1 MDQKE
6 MMELKI
12 TKTKLK
18 NFQEFNIRFE
28 EAEEKKNLQSF
39 FYSEI

>member
-1 MDQKE
+1 

-28 EAEEKKNLQSF
+28 ETEEKKISSLSF
-39 FYSEI
+39 ILKYEGLFD

>member
-1 MDQKE
+1 

-28 EAEEKKNLQSF
+28 EAEEKKSAVFLLF
-39 FYSEI
+39 